1 MMKIVVKLIIN
12 DVHLY
17 GLQADIVKPAYMTVD
32 TEYQ

>member
-1 MMKIVVKLIIN
+1 MMKIVVKLIN